1 MRIKAALLVVVIALA
16 AVLAACGSEAT
27 SADLAEDPGGATV
40 ALRPLF
46 DSEGFVLREKTTDLP
61 IYAVSRAVGLH
72 PAFHADGSLRR
83 CPVTDSPLYRH
94 GEGATAV
101 LVRVAR

>member
-1 MRIKAALLVVVIALA
+1 MRIKAALLMVVIALA

-27 SADLAEDPGGATV
+27 SADCADSVVATV
-40 ALRPLF
+40 ELRPLF
-46 DSEGFVLREKTTDLP
+46 DSAGFVLRDTTTDLP
-61 IYAVSRAVGLH
+61 VYAATR
-72 PAFHADGSLRR
+72 ADGLRPVFETDGRLRR

-94 GEGATAV
+94 GEGVAAV